1 MATLSKQGIEV
12 ERIHGLKYSLSLRS
26 NGVIQAEEVA
36 IQVGDILVAEN
47 VVTRTRRVI
56 TNGITVNE
64 STDRRLIRD

>member
-1 MATLSKQGIEV
+1 MSAQHESLLPTSQQGQ
-12 ERIHGLKYSLSLRS
+12 LRS
-26 NGVIQAEEVA
+26 NGVIQTEEVA

-47 VVTRTRRVI
+47 MVTRTRRVI